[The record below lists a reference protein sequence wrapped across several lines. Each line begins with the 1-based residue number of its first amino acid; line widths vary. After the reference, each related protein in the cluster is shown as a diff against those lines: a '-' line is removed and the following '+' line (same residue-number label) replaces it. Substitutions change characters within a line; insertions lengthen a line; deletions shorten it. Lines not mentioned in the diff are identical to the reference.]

1 MNEDNDKKKP
11 PTADHDHKK
20 PGDGDDGKPDSPDA
34 PIHFKVNGVEL
45 VSEYDKLV
53 AFDILK
59 MAKAEGAFEGK
70 PEDYI
75 LEDADKDQKYKP
87 DDWVQLRNGLVL
99 MTTPTGGTPVA
110 AGV

>member
-1 MNEDNDKKKP
+1 MNEDNDKKNP

-20 PGDGDDGKPDSPDA
+20 PGDGDGKLDSPDA

-87 DDWVQLRNGLVL
+87 DDWVQLRSGVVL
-99 MTTPTGGTPVA
+99 MAVLQGSTPVA
-110 AGV
+110 TGG